1 MVTNPLQPT
10 LVLPVYR
17 GGPRFL
23 RALDSVNTSEQFFHR
38 IVVSSN
44 GPESNDDINAVNEYK
59 AHRIANGQPES
70 KIELINTGEE
80 LPWMG
85 HQYFWL
91 NYLEQT
97 NAQSDDWVYWFAH
110 DDEVKASGIEALI
123 DDQGNWP
130 LEQGTIYL
138 GPWAM
143 RHEQGDELFSGPRDI
158 DLESWTSFPIE
169 GPLEL
174 PVAEWIAQQLIQPT
188 YINMSGCVTTLRS
201 FQEIRKFKVAK
212 PGGMRIEMA
221 TAAAPHNL
229 TVKEFDAP
237 IVITYGRPNS
247 DRTQYAKVA
256 RQDDKHMIAWLTHY
270 ISKHPSAAI
279 PSTRAA
285 LKVGLDYIKVLT
297 KTGKL
302 PDEDWRRRNIVGP

>member
-1 MVTNPLQPT
+1 M
-10 LVLPVYR
+10 
-17 GGPRFL
+17 
-23 RALDSVNTSEQFFHR
+23 A
-38 IVVSSN
+38 
-44 GPESNDDINAVNEYK
+44 
-59 AHRIANGQPES
+59 
-70 KIELINTGEE
+70 
-80 LPWMG
+80 

-91 NYLEQT
+91 KHLEHTNTQT
-97 NAQSDDWVYWFAH
+97 DDWIYWFAH
-110 DDEVKASGIEALI
+110 DDEVKASGIKALI
-123 DDQGNWP
+123 DEQGNWP
-130 LEQGTIYL
+130 LAQGTIYL

-143 RHEQGDELFSGPRDI
+143 RHEQGDELFSGPRDV
-158 DLESWTSFPIE
+158 DLESWTSFPVE

-174 PVAEWIAQQLIQPT
+174 PVAEWISQQLIQPT

-201 FQEIRKFKVAK
+201 FQEIRNFRVAK

-229 TVKEFDAP
+229 KVKEFNEP

-256 RQDDKHMIAWLTHY
+256 RQDDKHMIFWLVSY

-279 PSTRAA
+279 PSTKAA
-285 LKVGLDYIKVLT
+285 LKVALDYVKVLT

-302 PDEDWRRRNIVGP
+302 PEEDWRRRNIVGP

>member
-1 MVTNPLQPT
+1 M
-10 LVLPVYR
+10 
-17 GGPRFL
+17 
-23 RALDSVNTSEQFFHR
+23 
-38 IVVSSN
+38 
-44 GPESNDDINAVNEYK
+44 NDYK
-59 AHRIANGQPES
+59 AQRIANGQPES

-285 LKVGLDYIKVLT
+285 LKVGLD
-297 KTGKL
+297 
-302 PDEDWRRRNIVGP
+302 